1 MAKTSPPFRSVMI
14 GSYQASS
21 LITIFHSAIHMM
33 RYVGSARVSC
43 RIAFMAL
50 VVASIRFSFCLW
62 YA

>member
-1 MAKTSPPFRSVMI
+1 MAKTSPPFRSMMV

-21 LITIFHSAIHMM
+21 LNTIFHNAIHMM

-50 VVASIRFSFCLW
+50 VVVSILLSFCLW